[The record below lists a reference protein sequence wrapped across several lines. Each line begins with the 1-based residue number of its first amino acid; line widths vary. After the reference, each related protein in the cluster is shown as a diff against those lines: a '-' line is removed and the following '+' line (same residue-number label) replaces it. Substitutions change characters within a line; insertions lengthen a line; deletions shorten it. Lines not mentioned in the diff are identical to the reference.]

1 MFCDHVLFSHA
12 ANGADMTIESDTGY
26 TPMALAVAL
35 GHKKSMC
42 DFLTRDFLLVD
53 YNFIFTVMHFKVNEN
68 VRLNLIFFSTV
79 QKELENYIL
88 NLYKPLT

>member
-1 MFCDHVLFSHA
+1 MYVCSFLKRDDEQFPVLCYHVLFSNA

-42 DFLTRDFLLVD
+42 DFLT
-53 YNFIFTVMHFKVNEN
+53 
-68 VRLNLIFFSTV
+68 LN
-79 QKELENYIL
+79 NYIFLYNLTFQGKL
-88 NLYKPLT
+88 NC